1 MKNELDYLLGRDTVM
16 TSDTNNG
23 MRRIVEYLTSVPAW
37 YLATSENGQPHVRPF
52 SFAAIDQERIW
63 FATANTKDVYRELE
77 ANPLFELTAWKPG
90 SGWIIVRG
98 RADLD
103 DTAGEETRYAAWKHL
118 ESIGE
123 SYDGPHDERLVLFSF
138 TEGEAWLCDIDGTW
152 NPIEL

>member
-1 MKNELDYLLGRDTVM
+1 M
-16 TSDTNNG
+16 TKDMNNG
-23 MRRIVEYLTSVPAW
+23 MKMIVEYLTSIPAW

-52 SFAAIDQERIW
+52 SFAAMDQGRIW

-90 SGWIIVRG
+90 HGWVIVRG
-98 RADLD
+98 RADLN
-103 DTAGEETRYAAWKHL
+103 DTASEATRSAAYEHL

-123 SYDGPHDERLVLFSF
+123 SYDGPHVERLALFSF
-138 TEGEAWLCDIDGTW
+138 TEGEAWRCDIDGSW